1 MAYLENARL
10 RLRALEPEDLDILYK
25 WENNTALWIHGNTL
39 SPYSRYLL
47 KQYIA
52 DSAAGLEVQKQLR
65 LIIETKAGESVGIID
80 LYDYDS
86 FHSRAGVG
94 LLIAPEYQ
102 HRGFGTEAVAL
113 MEAYAFQY
121 LHLHQLFVHVPENN
135 KASLSLFVRNG
146 FERSGKLNDWLF
158 LPDGYENVI
167 VLQKIS
173 SSKVI

>member
-65 LIIETKAGESVGIID
+65 LII
-80 LYDYDS
+80 
-86 FHSRAGVG
+86 
-94 LLIAPEYQ
+94 
-102 HRGFGTEAVAL
+102 
-113 MEAYAFQY
+113 
-121 LHLHQLFVHVPENN
+121 LF
-135 KASLSLFVRNG
+135 
-146 FERSGKLNDWLF
+146 
-158 LPDGYENVI
+158 
-167 VLQKIS
+167 
-173 SSKVI
+173 